1 MTEGAPTGSTNIS
14 SLNHIQ
20 AYGVLTGEISE
31 LSKFG
36 ALTGREM
43 LMTWLISDGDASRLH
58 RYSFSPKCAV
68 RVRCAC
74 GVWQIGPLT
83 VVYRS
88 VVTDPKWSKMGI
100 AAAKHN
106 SVYKT
111 IGLATFC
118 TGFENNT
125 AVMDKMGSFN
135 YLWS

>member
-1 MTEGAPTGSTNIS
+1 
-14 SLNHIQ
+14 
-20 AYGVLTGEISE
+20 
-31 LSKFG
+31 
-36 ALTGREM
+36 M

-58 RYSFSPKCAV
+58 RYGFTSFQVELRAV
-68 RVRCAC
+68 VAMMHRMCDA
-74 GVWQIGPLT
+74 LT
-83 VVYRS
+83 DWLFSLYRS

-125 AVMDKMGSFN
+125 AVMDKMSSFN
-135 YLWS
+135 YIWS